1 MADLVL
7 LGRVLHDFYDDAA
20 VKILETAHKALK
32 PDGRIAIIESLGS
45 CQESPLVYRYFYV
58 KLCSPMKC
66 QTFWYNSC
74 RFRFLL
80 PDVGANGGLC
90 DLHLLTVTGGQE
102 RTHKEMDRLL
112 GRAGFKESQLYK
124 LSSLPSVLLA
134 KKSECLD
141 PSS

>member
-1 MADLVL
+1 MQLDEMSKFLI
-7 LGRVLHDFYDDAA
+7 DAIH
-20 VKILETAHKALK
+20 VF
-32 PDGRIAIIESLGS
+32 
-45 CQESPLVYRYFYV
+45 C
-58 KLCSPMKC
+58 
-66 QTFWYNSC
+66 
-74 RFRFLL
+74 RFLL

>member
-1 MADLVL
+1 MQPDEMSKFL
-7 LGRVLHDFYDDAA
+7 LDAIH
-20 VKILETAHKALK
+20 VF
-32 PDGRIAIIESLGS
+32 
-45 CQESPLVYRYFYV
+45 C
-58 KLCSPMKC
+58 
-66 QTFWYNSC
+66 
-74 RFRFLL
+74 RFLL

-141 PSS
+141 PSSWRPEMCEILSAMAVNRGK

>member
-1 MADLVL
+1 MQPDEMSKFL
-7 LGRVLHDFYDDAA
+7 LDAIH
-20 VKILETAHKALK
+20 VF
-32 PDGRIAIIESLGS
+32 
-45 CQESPLVYRYFYV
+45 C
-58 KLCSPMKC
+58 
-66 QTFWYNSC
+66 
-74 RFRFLL
+74 RFLL
-80 PDVGANGGLC
+80 PDVGAIHGGLC